1 MADKQRR
8 KTLKIPLLVFL
19 LYLVISGFFLAMST
33 GGFVIS
39 FKDVGF
45 SIASSVQRGFHAVY
59 SGVTTFFS
67 SVAELSQLKKDYELL
82 NEKLEDYKYLQR
94 NNVEIRKEN
103 ERLKELLDYTETLPY
118 DYCTAQIIARDP
130 NATYSG
136 ITINKGS
143 RNGIGKGMPVIAI
156 QNGNVGLV
164 GKVISVGPYT
174 SMILP
179 IYDYQCNI
187 SAKIEKTRDIGIITG
202 NGYTSDYLTMN
213 YIKKR
218 VLNEIQYGDIVVTSG
233 ENDNYMKDIPIGT
246 ISSITPLD
254 YDTSLVLQ
262 IIPVIDFNR
271 LENVIVADFKNLA
284 ITD

>member
-1 MADKQRR
+1 MADRNRR
-8 KTLKIPLLVFL
+8 KTIKNPLLFL
-19 LYLVISGFFLAMST
+19 IMYIFLGGFLLAMSS
-33 GGFVIS
+33 GSFVIN
-39 FKDVGF
+39 FKELAFAVV
-45 SIASSVQRGFHAVY
+45 SSVQRGVNSVY
-59 SGVTTFFS
+59 SGITTFFS

-82 NEKLEDYKYLQR
+82 TEKLEDYKYLQR

-130 NATYSG
+130 NANYSG

-143 RNGIGKGMPVIAI
+143 KNGIGKGMPVIAI
-156 QNGNVGLV
+156 QNGSVGLV
-164 GKVISVGPYT
+164 GKIISVGPYT

-187 SAKIEKTRDIGIITG
+187 SAKIEKTRDIGIVTG
-202 NGYTSDYLTMN
+202 NGYTIDYLTMS

-218 VLNEIQYGDIVVTSG
+218 VINEIQYGDVVVTSG

-246 ISSITPLD
+246 ISYFSPLD
-254 YDTSLVLQ
+254 YDTSLELQ
-262 IIPVIDFNR
+262 IVPVIDFNR
-271 LENVIVADFKNLA
+271 LENVIVANFKNLA
-284 ITD
+284 IME